1 VAAWKR
7 APRIVEVESSA
18 DVRKLMQ
25 AKAARHSVKQG
36 RLPTAAALLFRSV
49 LIQQQAARGDRSGE
63 TAHLVAKH

>member
-1 VAAWKR
+1 
-7 APRIVEVESSA
+7 
-18 DVRKLMQ
+18 MQ